1 MTKKQTNKKGGAGKA
16 VAVGAGVAALSGAA
30 YMLFGPNGK
39 KNQKKLKRWA
49 EDMQDEVAEKF
60 ENMKEVTEP
69 IYHQVV
75 EEVSKKY
82 ADAKGVS
89 VDEVNEAVEDLKKH
103 WKVLSGDAQKL
114 AKSAKKK
121 VKKSVKSVKKVV
133 KKATKAPVKKVV
145 KKKGK
150 K

>member
-1 MTKKQTNKKGGAGKA
+1 MAKKKTVKKGGVGKA

-60 ENMKEVTEP
+60 GNMQEVTEP
-69 IYHQVV
+69 MYHKVV

-82 ADAKGVS
+82 AQAKGVS

-103 WKVLSGDAQKL
+103 WQVLASDATKL
-114 AKSAKKK
+114 AKGAKKT
-121 VKKSVKSVKKVV
+121 VKKSVKSVKKAV
-133 KKATKAPVKKVV
+133 KKVTKAPVKKVA